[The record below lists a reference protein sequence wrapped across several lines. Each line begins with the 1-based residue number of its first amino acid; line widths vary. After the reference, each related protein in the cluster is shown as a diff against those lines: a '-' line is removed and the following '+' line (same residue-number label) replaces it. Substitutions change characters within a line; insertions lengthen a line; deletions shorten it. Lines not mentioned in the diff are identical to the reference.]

1 MSHVII
7 NTRNINAGK
16 DQLSLRDHANILG
29 VQYSAV
35 QYSIVQCSAVRY
47 STVQYSTRPNPHIP
61 RYRQL
66 LVSYDNHFPKST
78 FVNLTMNCYKDGF
91 CVLVQNEFLILC
103 VEFREEEEEECDHV
117 RGSVLDT

>member
-29 VQYSAV
+29 VQCSTVQYSAV
-35 QYSIVQCSAVRY
+35 QYG
-47 STVQYSTRPNPHIP
+47 TVQYSTRPNPHIP

-103 VEFREEEEEECDHV
+103 VEFREEEEEEEECDHV